1 MNKLNISALIVV
13 GIVLC
18 TLALMPAAA
27 ATRGNTL
34 VTDCDADRVFEVDS
48 DGNIVWE
55 VNQSTTPVFDGSP
68 STADRLPNGNTLV
81 CEIGGTSEF
90 NQVIEVD
97 SAGSIVWEVNET
109 SLGLD
114 NCDWPDAHRL
124 PNGNTLICA
133 GGGNARLTGVY
144 EVDNAG
150 TIVWYANGDTTPE
163 LYYSISVGRA
173 SRLSNGNTL
182 IACDM
187 TETVMEVDIDK
198 NCVWFVNA
206 TTTPGWLRR
215 PFDAERLPN
224 GNTLIC
230 DTDEWNDV
238 YRVIEVDSAGN
249 VVWEVNSTTTPG
261 LCNPMDADR
270 LPDGNTLIVDYNN
283 WNEPRIIEVDRDGNI
298 LWELNETVVEGTG
311 PWETWWWINEA
322 DRILPPLEFGDAPD
336 PTYPSRLASNG
347 ARHIPTDTECLGLAV
362 TGADWKDFEF
372 NANIIDADPFEDGLL
387 TSILITNNPA
397 QTIDFEVSNLIPDD
411 SSLIVNILL
420 DLNADG
426 DWSDTIGAQ
435 SEHVVQN
442 QPIPLTGVADGTL
455 TSLPFST
462 VGATPG
468 PTWMRITLTRHQI
481 NPGWDGTIA
490 SAGYADPFECGE
502 TEDWL
507 VERQKPPN
515 ATVYFEPEDIRLPG
529 YCNTTTVSVWVN
541 TTIAMG
547 SGQLKFN
554 YTYCCANVTEFE
566 SNSTNFD
573 AVANPGSL
581 CAAVLT
587 PRQVKINF
595 ATTAPAGLGPG
606 PVHIGNL
613 TMHCCNETGY
623 CMTDLTWLPGYPD
636 SYVESAANGFI
647 EPVKYEDGEFR
658 CNIPDLVITGVYG
671 LGNDTHYTVNYT
683 VKNEGAA
690 NAAAGHYT
698 NLTVDGVQKETKQV
712 PDVLAPGEERE
723 YSFDTVLARNM
734 SNPYDMITV
743 CADYNDTVVELS
755 ETNNCK
761 AGRYPAEVVISVVPE
776 LTVVQPQEQFDV
788 KIHVDPRGQFIY
800 GVQYYL
806 KYNTSVLRAET
817 QVKGP
822 FLGAISDTM
831 VVINEIDQVNGIVEY
846 AETRKVDGGVN
857 VPNNV
862 STIHFIAIG
871 ERGATSTLDL
881 FDVVIVDENKEETLY
896 KTINGTVEINEN
908 QPPVPI
914 AVSKHR
920 TNNVAKK
927 YQSTAILCSCS
938 YDPDYP
944 GKGGNVSYIRWA
956 FGDGQYGTSEGL
968 PVDNCT
974 CKEHKYESWLWNY
987 TSNDYDNF
995 SALLTVTDDGCPELS
1010 KSSEF
1015 DVTVFIAGDADGDGE
1030 VNIIDAVWVG
1040 KHWRDECATTV
1051 PCANCT
1057 VYLWDGAQVDGAD
1070 LNNDCEINIL
1080 DAVVI
1085 GANWRHVAW

>member
-1 MNKLNISALIVV
+1 MKTMNISALAVV
-13 GIVLC
+13 GMVLC

-27 ATRGNTL
+27 QLADTPWPTQYQNNNRTGLSPYVGPLEEPIVKWTLSQPAFSPSIGPDGTLYAASYNTTDYSWRL
-34 VTDCDADRVFEVDS
+34 FAMNSNGTVEWSVSPYGRSFTHTSIDSSGIIYAAGEGGLHAIYPNGTIKWAVSPGRSDRTLHAPAIGSDGMIYVTMQNGYAVMQAYYPNGTKKWQLGADNEYYLQSWQPPALGPDDTIYSCGHASTVPIIRAIDPNGTEKWDFTLSGDLFWGFITQAIGSDGTIYSVALDADWTSSTLYALNLDS
-48 DGNIVWE
+48 GTEKWNITLEGSLAWSTLDIGPEGTIYVGALTPDWIDGTLYAIN
-55 VNQSTTPVFDGSP
+55 
-68 STADRLPNGNTLV
+68 PNGTEKWTNTDV
-81 CEIGGTSEF
+81 G
-90 NQVIEVD
+90 QVYQT
-97 SAGSIVWEVNET
+97 A
-109 SLGLD
+109 
-114 NCDWPDAHRL
+114 
-124 PNGNTLICA
+124 
-133 GGGNARLTGVY
+133 
-144 EVDNAG
+144 
-150 TIVWYANGDTTPE
+150 
-163 LYYSISVGRA
+163 
-173 SRLSNGNTL
+173 
-182 IACDM
+182 
-187 TETVMEVDIDK
+187 
-198 NCVWFVNA
+198 
-206 TTTPGWLRR
+206 
-215 PFDAERLPN
+215 
-224 GNTLIC
+224 
-230 DTDEWNDV
+230 
-238 YRVIEVDSAGN
+238 
-249 VVWEVNSTTTPG
+249 
-261 LCNPMDADR
+261 
-270 LPDGNTLIVDYNN
+270 
-283 WNEPRIIEVDRDGNI
+283 
-298 LWELNETVVEGTG
+298 
-311 PWETWWWINEA
+311 
-322 DRILPPLEFGDAPD
+322 
-336 PTYPSRLASNG
+336 
-347 ARHIPTDTECLGLAV
+347 
-362 TGADWKDFEF
+362 
-372 NANIIDADPFEDGLL
+372 IDADG
-387 TSILITNNPA
+387 
-397 QTIDFEVSNLIPDD
+397 TIYVGDMVTDENWENYNGTLYAINPDD
-411 SSLIVNILL
+411 GTEKWTYALPYGKGFTDQNWGGDSLAI
-420 DLNADG
+420 D
-426 DWSDTIGAQ
+426 
-435 SEHVVQN
+435 
-442 QPIPLTGVADGTL
+442 ADGTIYAMVQDPNADEYEL
-455 TSLPFST
+455 WAF
-462 VGATPG
+462 GAP
-468 PTWMRITLTRHQI
+468 P
-481 NPGWDGTIA
+481 
-490 SAGYADPFECGE
+490 
-502 TEDWL
+502 
-507 VERQKPPN
+507 VPN

-529 YCNTTTVSVWVN
+529 YCNTTTVGVWVN

-587 PRQVKINF
+587 PGQVKINF

-613 TMHCCNETGY
+613 TIHCCNETGY

-723 YSFDTVLARNM
+723 YSFDTVLARNT
-734 SNPYDMITV
+734 SNPYDTIQV
-743 CADYNDTVVELS
+743 CADYDDTVVELS

-761 AGRYPAEVVISVVPE
+761 GGRYPAEVVISVVPE
-776 LTVVQPQEQFDV
+776 VTVVQPQEQFDV

-822 FLGAISDTM
+822 FLGSISDTM
-831 VVINEIDQVNGIVEY
+831 VVINNIDQVNGIVEY

-857 VPNNV
+857 VPDNV

-896 KTINGTVEINEN
+896 KTNNGTVEINEN

-1040 KHWRDECATTV
+1040 KHWREECATTV